1 MNKHQVNITLQDIIQ
16 AHKRIQA
23 YIYHTP
29 LEYSEKISILYDS
42 NIYLKLENLQV
53 TGSFKPRGALNR
65 LLTLDDTERK
75 RGVIAPSAGNDG
87 IGLAYAAKRL
97 NVPAYVYLPKDADAS
112 KICSLERYGALIKF
126 FDSIE
131 EARLSALKD
140 AKEDGYTFLSA
151 YNDPSVIAADGT
163 VALEILDD
171 LPDVD
176 TVLICMG
183 GGGLTA
189 GMCIELKSVN
199 PNIQVWSIQTENSP
213 TLAVWHR
220 TGKIT
225 DVDIKPSIAEG
236 LSGPIEPETISFPII
251 QNHIDRIITVTE
263 EELIDAMK
271 IMLDS
276 QFIVEPSGVAGIAA
290 LKRYSKELNGRK
302 VAVVVTGRNISW
314 LRLISLVKYF
324 AFR

>member
-1 MNKHQVNITLQDIIQ
+1 MNRNLINITLQDIIQ

-29 LEYSEKISILYDS
+29 LEYSEKISSIYDS

-53 TGSFKPRGALNR
+53 TGSFKPRGSINR

-75 RGVIAPSAGNDG
+75 RGVIAPSAGNHG

-97 NVPAYVYLPKDADAS
+97 NVPAYVYLPKDADTS
-112 KICSLERYGALIKF
+112 KVKSLERYGAMIKF

-131 EARLSALKD
+131 EARLSALK
-140 AKEDGYTFLSA
+140 AAEEDGYTFLSA
-151 YNDPSVIAADGT
+151 YNDPSVITADGT

-176 TVLICMG
+176 MVIICMG
-183 GGGLTA
+183 GGGLAA
-189 GMCIELKSVN
+189 GMCIALKSVN
-199 PNIQVWSIQTENSP
+199 PNIQVWGVQTENSP

-220 TGKIT
+220 DGTT
-225 DVDIKPSIAEG
+225 SDVDLKQSIAEG

-251 QNHIDRIITVTE
+251 QKHIDRILTVTE
-263 EELIDAMK
+263 EELIDAIK

-276 QFIVEPSGVAGIAA
+276 QFIVEPSGAAGIAA

-314 LRLISLVKYF
+314 FRLTSLVKYF
-324 AFR
+324 TLR